1 MSSYCTFRPSSLIKS
16 SSSIK
21 PCPLRVKRQLLAEN
35 IIEQQ
40 SYFLLN
46 KSLGLKV
53 CTVNLSE
60 KDVTKWLRRVKQV
73 KKLRLKLLK
82 KQCKTFKPAPN
93 PEFIVRFPLRMLN
106 NK

>member
-1 MSSYCTFRPSSLIKS
+1 MKA
-16 SSSIK
+16 
-21 PCPLRVKRQLLAEN
+21 CPLRVKRQISAKN

-40 SYFLLN
+40 SNFSLN
-46 KSLGLKV
+46 KTLGLKP

-60 KDVTKWLRRVKQV
+60 IEVTKWIRRVKQV

-106 NK
+106 KEH

>member
-1 MSSYCTFRPSSLIKS
+1 M
-16 SSSIK
+16 K
-21 PCPLRVKRQLLAEN
+21 PCPLRVKRQISAKN
-35 IIEQQ
+35 IIDQQ
-40 SYFLLN
+40 SHFSLN
-46 KSLGLKV
+46 RNLGLKP

-60 KDVTKWLRRVKQV
+60 KDVTKWIRRVKQV

-106 NK
+106 KEH